1 MSSKKTEKFLSHFS
15 EDQQKKFK
23 ANPYLEIILYQF
35 HQQLLSG
42 GVTVQQNQNKPNQ
55 DKLVESNDNAKDAT
69 NETVYDDDDD
79 GFDAFGDLF
88 G

>member
-1 MSSKKTEKFLSHFS
+1 
-15 EDQQKKFK
+15 
-23 ANPYLEIILYQF
+23 
-35 HQQLLSG
+35 LLSG